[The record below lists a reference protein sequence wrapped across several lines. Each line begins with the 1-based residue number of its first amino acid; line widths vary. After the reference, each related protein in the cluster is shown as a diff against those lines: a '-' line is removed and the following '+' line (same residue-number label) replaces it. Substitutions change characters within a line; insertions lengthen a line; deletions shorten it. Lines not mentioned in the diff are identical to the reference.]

1 MAISNSSAAV
11 PTIRVNALLRLVT
24 WLPRL
29 RSPIRY
35 RSMRRHG
42 TPSLPETALNRL
54 DNSPAGLAEADA
66 QRAEQPSQRPAA
78 VPDGVDR
85 DRGQAVLGKLRR
97 EPDRDV
103 CGVLVATGAVPT
115 DHHRPSAHGRGP
127 GRQEEIEVELVRALD
142 ARRAGAGCDR
152 RDDATGSLVVGGEV
166 LAEGERADHAG
177 DDIQPVRPERH
188 ETGAAR

>member
-66 QRAEQPSQRPAA
+66 QRAEQPS
-78 VPDGVDR
+78 
-85 DRGQAVLGKLRR
+85 
-97 EPDRDV
+97 
-103 CGVLVATGAVPT
+103 
-115 DHHRPSAHGRGP
+115 
-127 GRQEEIEVELVRALD
+127 LD
-142 ARRAGAGCDR
+142 AESTTASRVPRQTNWR
-152 RDDATGSLVVGGEV
+152 IR
-166 LAEGERADHAG
+166 
-177 DDIQPVRPERH
+177 
-188 ETGAAR
+188 